1 MQFGAI
7 DERGTPN
14 SREELDHET
23 GCFNV
28 VCVNAKGSGSGGS
41 TDYDWKFQAKRRIT
55 SRISF
60 SGLNCSLVSLGVK
73 ALYFS

>member
-1 MQFGAI
+1 MKFWATDEWGA
-7 DERGTPN
+7 PN

-41 TDYDWKFQAKRRIT
+41 TDLVRLEVQGQEKSHFQDQ
-55 SRISF
+55 
-60 SGLNCSLVSLGVK
+60 L
-73 ALYFS
+73 

>member
-28 VCVNAKGSGSGGS
+28 VCVNAKDSGSGGS
-41 TDYDWKFQAKRRIT
+41 TD
-55 SRISF
+55 
-60 SGLNCSLVSLGVK
+60 
-73 ALYFS
+73 